1 MNHYFSQDP
10 SSRHDLKEIATTL
23 CGRKLRF
30 LTDSGVFSKDGVD
43 FGTRLL
49 LETALIPPGS
59 AVLDLG
65 CGYGAMGIT
74 AALLNPTIHVT
85 LVDVNLR
92 ALDLAATNATMN
104 GVSNVTVR
112 QSDGIAN
119 LVEQKFDVVLTN
131 PPIRAGKE
139 VVFSFYSGARS
150 VLKNGG
156 SLWVV
161 IQKKQ
166 GAPSTEKKLRE
177 LFSSVELRARS
188 KGYHIYQA
196 VNKITL
202 PT

>member
-1 MNHYFSQDP
+1 MKHYFSQDP
-10 SSRHDLKEIATTL
+10 SSRHDLKEIAATL
-23 CGRKLRF
+23 CGRRLRF

-49 LETALIPPGS
+49 LETVIIPPGA

-65 CGYGAMGIT
+65 CGYGALGIT
-74 AALLNPTIHVT
+74 AALLNPTVHVT

-92 ALDLAATNATMN
+92 ALDLAATNAAMN
-104 GVSNVTVR
+104 SVSNVTIM

-119 LVEQKFDVVLTN
+119 LLEQKFDVVLTN

-139 VVFSFYSGARS
+139 VVFSFYSGART
-150 VLKNGG
+150 VLKSGG
-156 SLWVV
+156 RLWVV

-166 GAPSTEKKLRE
+166 GAPSTEKKLNE
-177 LFSSVELRARS
+177 LFASVALRERS

-196 VNKITL
+196 STL
-202 PT
+202 STTQA

>member
-10 SSRHDLKEIATTL
+10 SSRHDVKEIEATL
-23 CGRKLRF
+23 LGHKLRF

-49 LETALIPPGS
+49 LQTVVIPPGS
-59 AVLDLG
+59 SVLDLG
-65 CGYGAMGIT
+65 CGYGALGIT
-74 AALLNPTIHVT
+74 AALLNPTGHTT

-92 ALDLAATNATMN
+92 ALDLARLNAQKN
-104 GVSNVTVR
+104 GAHHVSVV
-112 QSDGIAN
+112 QSDGISA
-119 LVEQKFDVVLTN
+119 LTGQKFAVVLTN

-150 VLKNGG
+150 VLDNAG

-177 LFSSVELRARS
+177 LFNSVTLVNRS

-196 VNKITL
+196 QNPNQEKA
-202 PT
+202 